1 MRVRILFTSLL
12 CIVLGAPHVTAQTSL
27 IRIWKDGDKFSY
39 AIEDKYSISIPTSD
53 QPMIL
58 NQSLKLETNW
68 DVKTV
73 GVDGSAVITV
83 QIERVRFKAD
93 QKNVPVP
100 FEELSF
106 DSQTPIEAQ
115 NKGEKSVF
123 DALNAFA
130 GSQMSITINEK
141 RELSE
146 FKLSEPLAAHLERN
160 HITLELAGVFGH
172 TFTTNGMRRR
182 ITSWLIPSPSKPVAK
197 GEIWQRE
204 QFSRYEDIFVC
215 VDTYTLEGPTRWDGQ
230 TLTKIAVKTE
240 LTLPDNDTSKQRA
253 KIAEQSGGGVVYFDE
268 RTGRVIDA
276 TLHHQVAQF
285 VRTNTT
291 INAKLLANPKQ

>member
-27 IRIWKDGDKFSY
+27 IEIWKDGDNFSY
-39 AIEDKYSISIPTSD
+39 AIEDKYSISTPTA
-53 QPMIL
+53 IL

-68 DVKTV
+68 HVKTV
-73 GVDGSAVITV
+73 GVDGSAVMTV

-93 QKNVPVP
+93 QKNVPVS

-115 NKGEKSVF
+115 NKGDKSVF
-123 DALNAFA
+123 DALNAFV

-160 HITLELAGVFGH
+160 QITLELAGAFGH

-182 ITSWLIPSPSKPVAK
+182 ITSWLIPSPSKPVAQ
-197 GEIWQRE
+197 GEMWQRE

-230 TLTKIAVKTE
+230 TLTKIDVKTE
-240 LTLPDNDTSKQRA
+240 LTLPDNDTGKQKA

-276 TLHHQVAQF
+276 TLRHQIA
-285 VRTNTT
+285 RESNTT
-291 INAKLLANPKQ
+291 INVKLLANSKQ